1 MSGFSAYFQ
10 DENIALTTIYASN
23 EGQTYTGRYDDPAI
37 EKTGFSG
44 SLRFTAEAEDG
55 YEFYRWVYRVGDDKA
70 SSATATVQYS
80 TSNPFTYS
88 GGGYITIRAEAT
100 DSGSGGGGDE
110 EEFRLISYS
119 RGEVTTGISVE
130 RTVGEWDLCRIGCK
144 FAVSG
149 TVQFYSDSES
159 GVDPAGYITT
169 TTDWDKEKG
178 VPILENDEN
187 WDDDSGGGT
196 DFSLEI
202 EVEAGKM
209 YYFWW
214 NLFDVGGGT
223 VTVYIIP
230 PGGGL
235 PAEGGGL
242 YIHDGASWRWC
253 MPYIADATWDRV
265 TPCIHDGS
273 QWIKAWTE

>member
-44 SLRFTAEAEDG
+44 SLRFTAEAEEG
-55 YEFYRWVYRVGDDKA
+55 YEFYRWVYRVGEDKA
-70 SSATATVQYS
+70 SSAVATVQYS

-88 GGGYITIRAEAT
+88 GDGYITIRAEAT
-100 DSGSGGGGDE
+100 ESGSGGGGDE
-110 EEFRLISYS
+110 EEWSLHAYS
-119 RGEVTTGISVE
+119 RGEITAGISME
-130 RTVGEWDLCRIGCK
+130 RTMGEWDLYRIGCK

-169 TTDWDKEKG
+169 TTDWDKDKG
-178 VPILENDEN
+178 VPILEKDEN

-214 NLFDVGGGT
+214 NLFDWGEGS

-230 PGGGL
+230 PGGSE
-235 PAEGGGL
+235 PDEGGGL
-242 YIHDGASWRWC
+242 YIHDGSGWRRC
-253 MPYIADATWDRV
+253 IPFVTDAGWTSV
-265 TPCIHDGS
+265 TPCIHDGR
-273 QWIKAWTE
+273 QWIKGTTE

>member
-1 MSGFSAYFQ
+1 MSSFIAYFQ
-10 DENIALTTIYASN
+10 DEGIALTSIYARAAGETY
-23 EGQTYTGRYDDPAI
+23 EGEYGDPAI

-44 SLRFTAEAEDG
+44 SLQFTAEAAEG
-55 YEFYRWVYRVGDDKA
+55 YEFYRWVYRVGEDKA

-88 GGGYITIRAEAT
+88 GDGYITIRAEAT
-100 DSGSGGGGDE
+100 ESSSGGGDDE
-110 EEFRLISYS
+110 EEFRLTSYS
-119 RGEVTTGISVE
+119 RGEITTGISIE
-130 RTVGEWDLCRIGCK
+130 RILDEWDLYRVGCK

-169 TTDWDKEKG
+169 TTDWDKDKG
-178 VPILENDEN
+178 IPILENDEN

-230 PGGGL
+230 PGGSE

-242 YIHDGASWRWC
+242 YIHDGSGWRRC
-253 MPYIADATWDRV
+253 IPFVTDAGWTSV
-265 TPCIHDGS
+265 TPCIHDGG
-273 QWIKAWTE
+273 QWIKGTTE

>member
-44 SLRFTAEAEDG
+44 SLRFTAEAEEG
-55 YEFYRWVYRVGDDKA
+55 YEFYRWVYRVGTDKA

-88 GGGYITIRAEAT
+88 GDGYITIRAEAT
-100 DSGSGGGGDE
+100 ESGSGGGGDE
-110 EEFRLISYS
+110 EEFRLIAYS
-119 RGEVTTGISVE
+119 RGEITTGISVE
-130 RTVGEWDLCRIGCK
+130 RVMGEWDLCRVGCK

-169 TTDWDKEKG
+169 TTDWDKDKG

-214 NLFDVGGGT
+214 SLFAAGDGT

-230 PGGGL
+230 PDGGL

-242 YIHDGASWRWC
+242 YIHDGSSWRRC
-253 MPYIADATWDRV
+253 VPYVVNTNFTAV

-273 QWIKAWTE
+273 QWIRGTTE

>member
-1 MSGFSAYFQ
+1 MSGFSAYFR

-23 EGQTYTGRYDDPAI
+23 EGQTYTGLYGDPAI
-37 EKTGFSG
+37 EKTGFTG

-169 TTDWDKEKG
+169 TTDWNKDKG
-178 VPILENDEN
+178 IPILENDEN

-202 EVEAGKM
+202 KVEAGKM

-230 PGGGL
+230 PEGGL

-242 YIHDGASWRWC
+242 YVHNGSGWVRC
-253 MPYIADATWDRV
+253 VPFVTDATW
-265 TPCIHDGS
+265 TTLIPCVHNGS
-273 QWIKAWTE
+273 QWVRGTAE

>member
-44 SLRFTAEAEDG
+44 SLRFTAEAEEG
-55 YEFYRWVYRVGDDKA
+55 YEFYRWVYRVGEDKA
-70 SSATATVQYS
+70 SSAVAAVQYS

-88 GGGYITIRAEAT
+88 GDGYITIRAEAT
-100 DSGSGGGGDE
+100 DSGSGGGDDE
-110 EEFRLISYS
+110 EEFRLTSYS
-119 RGEVTTGISVE
+119 RGEITTGISVE
-130 RTVGEWDLCRIGCK
+130 RILDEWDLYRVGCK

-230 PGGGL
+230 PDGGL

-242 YIHDGASWRWC
+242 YIHDGSSWRRC
-253 MPYIADATWDRV
+253 VPYVADTTWGSV

-273 QWIKAWTE
+273 QWIKATE